1 MSDERLQLTATKRR
15 WCQRRD
21 FSCLLQREGGVRGG
35 TSAVC
40 YKEKVMSE
48 EGLQLTATKRR

>member
-1 MSDERLQLTATKRR
+1 MSEEGLQL
-15 WCQRRD
+15 D
-21 FSCLLQREGGVRGG
+21 FRGRTSTDCYKGEGDVRGG
-35 TSAVC
+35 TSADC